1 LRIFYAGELKVFLL
15 LYFGTNS
22 PASFVVLIYQ
32 YQINL
37 PVPNLRTESMTLRS
51 SIERKISL

>member
-32 YQINL
+32 YQISELNQ
-37 PVPNLRTESMTLRS
+37 
-51 SIERKISL
+51 